1 MMRPGRVLLPTDTG
15 LEEGKNKNTAKL
27 LVVRVLD
34 AAKKQELFEYGRA
47 QRQKKMSNE
56 RNPYAVAV
64 MMFIDASQYKGMPP
78 ATAVA

>member
-1 MMRPGRVLLPTDTG
+1 MPLRSLCSSVMMRPGRVLLPTDTG

-47 QRQKKMSNE
+47 QGQKKCRTREIRMLLL
-56 RNPYAVAV
+56 
-64 MMFIDASQYKGMPP
+64 
-78 ATAVA
+78 